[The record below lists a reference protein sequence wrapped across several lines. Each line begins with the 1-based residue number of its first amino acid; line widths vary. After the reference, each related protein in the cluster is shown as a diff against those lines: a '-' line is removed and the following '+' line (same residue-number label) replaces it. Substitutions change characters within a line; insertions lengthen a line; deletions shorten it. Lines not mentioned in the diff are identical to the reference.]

1 MAVRLVLLAGLV
13 ALALLLAG
21 CRTSRE
27 TDQVAYIL
35 EMGIDKAAGGK
46 IRVTYR
52 TMIPRAV
59 GGPQGAGQEPR
70 DGPYVITGFDAVN
83 TAEAHN
89 LLSTA
94 ISRYSNLNHV
104 KVILIGE
111 ELARE
116 GVADIVAPFA
126 RYREYR
132 SGTFVAVVCGRADA
146 WITANQPRLDYIL
159 SKFWENMMISLDESA
174 YYPRTEMHSF
184 YLRLKNPGGSA
195 YATYVGLNK
204 LAGADRPAAEKPPG
218 EMADAYLPCDIPR
231 TGTENPVGFAG
242 AAVFAGDRMVGT
254 LDTRQVRALRI
265 LNGEFPRGFFVV
277 ADPLAPGKTINIS
290 LRNGR
295 KPEITVRLEDG
306 RETIAVAVVL
316 EGDITGLF
324 SGINHEEA
332 GRRDLLEEH
341 LAGIVAAE
349 IRDLVSH
356 TQRLGSDVFGF
367 GYRLR
372 SQYPTYREMAAVDFP
387 ALYRTAAV
395 DVRVTVKIRRT
406 GLMWRTSP
414 VLPPAGG
421 Q

>member
-1 MAVRLVLLAGLV
+1 MAPRLVLLAALV
-13 ALALLLAG
+13 ALAVLTAG

-27 TDQVAYIL
+27 TDQVAYIIG
-35 EMGIDKAAGGK
+35 MGIDKAADGK
-46 IRVTYR
+46 FMVTYR
-52 TMIPRAV
+52 IMIPRAV
-59 GGPQGAGQEPR
+59 SGPQGTGQEVR
-70 DGPYVITGFDAVN
+70 GGPNMATSYIAAN

-89 LLSTA
+89 LLGTGT
-94 ISRYSNLNHV
+94 SRYTSLHHL
-104 KVILIGE
+104 KGILIGE
-111 ELARE
+111 EIARDGVGDILAPL
-116 GVADIVAPFA
+116 V

-132 SGTFVAVVCGRADA
+132 GSVFINVVRGKAGD
-146 WITANQPRLDYIL
+146 WMKANNPKIDYVL
-159 SKFWENMMISLDESA
+159 SKFWENTMISVDESS
-174 YYPRTEMHSF
+174 YYPRTELHDF
-184 YLRLKNPGGSA
+184 YLRLKNPGGSV
-195 YATYVGLNK
+195 YAAYVGINPMTGEDK
-204 LAGADRPAAEKPPG
+204 PAAEKLPG
-218 EMADAYLPCDIPR
+218 DIGDAYLPTDIPR
-231 TGTENPVGFAG
+231 TGTENPVEFVG

-265 LNGEFPRGFFVV
+265 LDDNFPRGFFTI
-277 ADPLAPGKTINIS
+277 ADPLAPGKKLNVS

-295 KPEITVRLEDG
+295 DPVIKVGLEDG

-324 SGINHEEA
+324 SGINYEEP
-332 GRRDLLEEH
+332 GRRALLEEH

-349 IRDLVSH
+349 IRDLISH
-356 TQRLGSDVFGF
+356 TQMLGSDVFGF
-367 GYRLR
+367 GYHMR
-372 SQYPTYREMAAVDFP
+372 SQFPTYREMAAADFP